1 MKTVTLRGV
10 EIGAGAP
17 KVIVPI
23 VGRTRAYI
31 LAQAAGLAALP
42 VDMAEWRA
50 DFYEDVLDL
59 EKTLDTLKALRATL
73 GDLPLLFTFRT
84 RREGGEREISPE
96 DYRALN
102 LAAAR
107 SGDADAVDVEI
118 FSGDELV
125 RQIIDAVHAAG
136 GAVVGSSHDHCG
148 TPPREELTARL
159 HRAQELGAD
168 LPKLAVTPQS
178 PDDVLTLLGA
188 TQEMVRRR
196 AGRPVI
202 TMSMGPLGT
211 VSRLCGEVFGS
222 AMTSAPPA
230 RPPPRGRSPRRNC
243 ARCWISS
250 TGPWGSSDKRTRPA
264 GGIQDKTRS
273 AAGADTVRLR
283 AHNVRPY
290 RGPSILKFSR
300 RAGASPCRPTGR
312 RLPPGRFARP
322 GAGRAPAGPR
332 P

>member
-59 EKTLDTLKALRATL
+59 EKTLDTLKALRAAL

-159 HRAQELGAD
+159 CRAQELGAD

-178 PDDVLTLLGA
+178 PDDVLTLLDA

-196 AGRPVI
+196 AGQPVI

-222 AMTSAPPA
+222 AMTFGSAGQASAPGQIPA
-230 RPPPRGRSPRRNC
+230 EE
-243 ARCWISS
+243 
-250 TGPWGSSDKRTRPA
+250 
-264 GGIQDKTRS
+264 
-273 AAGADTVRLR
+273 LR
-283 AHNVRPY
+283 QVLD
-290 RGPSILKFSR
+290 ILH
-300 RAGASPCRPTGR
+300 RALGEQ
-312 RLPPGRFARP
+312 
-322 GAGRAPAGPR
+322 
-332 P
+332 